1 MFINFLLNKQIYET
15 YLLRGC
21 GGGGVS
27 NLCSCLQHSRLYSH
41 IFTQSIQFLNF
52 HVILFQIMV
61 LMCMANN
68 S

>member
-1 MFINFLLNKQIYET
+1 MLINFLLNKQIYET
-15 YLLRGC
+15 YLLRG

-27 NLCSCLQHSRLYSH
+27 NLCSCLQHSRLY

-52 HVILFQIMV
+52 HVILFQIMI